1 MLAGASWP
9 QSAKG
14 GAGAGA
20 RRGTMA
26 GRGAARRRAVLGG
39 AGAAGLAGLGFAAG
53 LAGPLARPARAIL
66 PDDDDMELIARAR
79 AKRQQRIEDEF
90 ENGRSFAATEGFSAS
105 LGASQKSIAEVQRAV
120 NALSDAGAALSS
132 GDLGQAQS
140 AAGGGWV
147 QDFQSAA
154 VSLDST
160 AKLSGEYETV
170 VKGLGGIQNAR
181 DVDSARQSFVVA
193 VTALQGWAADTG
205 IASKLEG
212 L

>member
-1 MLAGASWP
+1 MPSCARVARSALGASWSCKLW
-9 QSAKG
+9 SAKE
-14 GAGAGA
+14 A
-20 RRGTMA
+20 RKN
-26 GRGAARRRAVLGG
+26 VV
-39 AGAAGLAGLGFAAG
+39 
-53 LAGPLARPARAIL
+53 
-66 PDDDDMELIARAR
+66 
-79 AKRQQRIEDEF
+79 
-90 ENGRSFAATEGFSAS
+90 EGSVEC
-105 LGASQKSIAEVQRAV
+105 QKSIAEVQRAV

-154 VSLDST
+154 ASLDST

>member
-1 MLAGASWP
+1 
-9 QSAKG
+9 
-14 GAGAGA
+14 
-20 RRGTMA
+20 MA
-26 GRGAARRRAVLGG
+26 GRGAARRRAVRGG

-120 NALSDAGAALSS
+120 NALSDAGAALST

>member
-1 MLAGASWP
+1 MPPSAAWLSSGSWACGERSRTTSPSASRWSRP
-9 QSAKG
+9 GPA
-14 GAGAGA
+14 
-20 RRGTMA
+20 
-26 GRGAARRRAVLGG
+26 LGQG
-39 AGAAGLAGLGFAAG
+39 QRH
-53 LAGPLARPARAIL
+53 PP
-66 PDDDDMELIARAR
+66 AR

-154 VSLDST
+154 ASLDST

-170 VKGLGGIQNAR
+170 VKGLGGIRDAR